1 VRSLTRSTFF
11 EPWCSFAQPMG
22 KERTRLM
29 MQTIA
34 NLFPKEELIPEPHRL
49 QGPIRQDYYLKG
61 GDLCRWEGPL
71 QQVLSPVQLQTPN
84 GLTPKVIGEAPLLTA
99 EAALE
104 LLETAAQAYNNGRGV
119 WPTMSVG
126 ERIRCVQR
134 FTKAILEKRDEVA
147 KLIMWETGKSIK
159 ASYAEFDR
167 AISYIRDTI
176 EALKELDRASSRFV
190 IQQGIIGQ
198 IRRAPLGVVLCMG
211 PFNFP
216 LYETFTTL
224 IPALVMGN
232 TILLKP
238 PRFGI
243 LLFQPL
249 LEAFRDSFPAG
260 VVNTVYGEGEVVVPP
275 LLASGKVDVL
285 GFIGTHK
292 VADALRATHP
302 RPHRLRCVMGLDAK
316 NPAIILPDADLDLA
330 VSECILGSL
339 TNNGQRCT
347 ALKIMFVHRS
357 IVEPFLERMAR
368 GIEKLVCGMPWQEGV
383 TITPVPEPEK
393 PDYLH
398 GLIEDAEALGAR
410 VVNRGG
416 GVGCGS
422 FVYPALLSPVT
433 PQMRIYDEEQFGPVI
448 PVVPYDELSE
458 PIDYVVD
465 SPYGQQ
471 ASIFGQDGEQLAHLV
486 DALVN
491 QVCRIN
497 INSQCQRSPDSFP
510 FNGRKNSAE
519 GTQSVA
525 DALRIFSIRIVVAAR
540 ETEEN
545 REIITGIV
553 RERKSHFLTTDYI
566 L

>member
-1 VRSLTRSTFF
+1 
-11 EPWCSFAQPMG
+11 
-22 KERTRLM
+22 M
-29 MQTIA
+29 MQKIA
-34 NLFPKEELIPEPHRL
+34 AYFPDEELVPQRHRL
-49 QGPIRQDYYLKG
+49 EGSIKQDYYLEG
-61 GDLCRWEGPL
+61 GELRRWDGPL
-71 QQVLSPVQLQTPN
+71 QKVLSPVQLKGAAGPV
-84 GLTPKVIGEAPLLTA
+84 PKLIGEAPLLSPQ
-99 EAALE
+99 AALDI
-104 LLETAAQAYNNGRGV
+104 LDTAVRAYDNGRGE

-126 ERIRCVQR
+126 ERIRRVQR
-134 FTKAILEKRDEVA
+134 FTGAIIAKREQVA
-147 KLIMWETGKSIK
+147 TMIMWETGKSFRE
-159 ASYAEFDR
+159 SEREFDR

-243 LLFQPL
+243 LLFHPL

-302 RPHRLRCVMGLDAK
+302 RPHRLRCVLGLDAK
-316 NPAIILPDADLDLA
+316 NPAIVLPDADLDLA

-347 ALKIMFVHRS
+347 ALKILFVHRS
-357 IVEPFLERMAR
+357 ILEPFLERMAR
-368 GIEKLVCGMPWQEGV
+368 SIEGLVCGMPWQEGV
-383 TITPVPEPEK
+383 TITPLPEPEK
-393 PDYLH
+393 PGYLA
-398 GLIEDAEALGAR
+398 GLIDEAVSLGAR

-416 GVGCGS
+416 GVGCAS
-422 FVYPALLSPVT
+422 FVYPALLSPVN
-433 PQMRIYDEEQFGPVI
+433 PAMRIYHEEQFGPVI
-448 PVVPYDELSE
+448 PVVPYDDIAE
-458 PIDYVVD
+458 PIDYVVA

-471 ASIFGQDGEQLAHLV
+471 ASIFGKDGELLAQLV

-553 RERKSHFLTTDYI
+553 RERKSHFLSTDYI

>member
-1 VRSLTRSTFF
+1 VN
-11 EPWCSFAQPMG
+11 
-22 KERTRLM
+22 
-29 MQTIA
+29 QTLA
-34 NLFPKEELIPEPHRL
+34 ALSPAAEEIPAVYRIEA
-49 QGPIRQDYYLKG
+49 PIRQNYYLIDG
-61 GDLCRWEGPL
+61 ELRPWDGPL
-71 QQVLSPVQLQTPN
+71 QEVLSPVQLQEGGCTARK
-84 GLTPKVIGEAPLLTA
+84 LVGEAPLLSV

-104 LLETAAQAYNNGRGV
+104 ALEVAVRAYANGRGT

-126 ERIRCVQR
+126 ERIRCVGR
-134 FTKAILEKRDEVA
+134 FAAAVQDKRAEIV
-147 KLIMWETGKSIK
+147 KLLMWEIGKSLQE
-159 ASYAEFDR
+159 AEREFER
-167 AISYIRDTI
+167 ALAYVRDTL
-176 EALKELDRASSRFV
+176 EALKELDRVSSRFV

-211 PFNFP
+211 PYNFP

-232 TILLKP
+232 TIVLKP

-243 LLFQPL
+243 LLFEPL
-249 LEAFRDSFPAG
+249 LEAFRDAFPPG
-260 VVNTVYGEGEVVVPP
+260 VVNTVYGDGEKVLPP

-292 VADALRATHP
+292 VADALRAMHP
-302 RPHRLRCVMGLDAK
+302 RPHRLRCVLGLDAK

-330 VSECILGSL
+330 VAECLQGSL
-339 TNNGQRCT
+339 SFNGQRCT
-347 ALKIMFVHRS
+347 ALKIIFVHRNLVDS
-357 IVEPFLERMAR
+357 FLGRMAA
-368 GIEKLVCGMPWQEGV
+368 GIGALKCGVPWQEGV
-383 TITPVPEPEK
+383 AITALPEPEK
-393 PDYLH
+393 PGFLQ
-398 GLIEDAEALGAR
+398 GLVRDAEAHGAR
-410 VVNRGG
+410 VVNEGG
-416 GVGCGS
+416 GTGCGS
-422 FVYPALLSPVT
+422 FFYPALLYPVNSA
-433 PQMRIYDEEQFGPVI
+433 MRIYGEEQFGPVV
-448 PVVPYDELSE
+448 PVVPYDDIREA
-458 PIDYVVD
+458 IDYVVASD
-465 SPYGQQ
+465 YGQQ
-471 ASIFGQDGEQLAHLV
+471 ASIFGTDGDSLAQLV

-540 ETEEN
+540 ETEAN

-553 RERKSHFLTTDYI
+553 RERKSHFLCTDYM

>member
-1 VRSLTRSTFF
+1 MKQSLAALS
-11 EPWCSFAQPMG
+11 SAV
-22 KERTRLM
+22 KE
-29 MQTIA
+29 
-34 NLFPKEELIPEPHRL
+34 IPETFRIPA
-49 QGPIRQDYYLKG
+49 PMCQDYYLIDG
-61 GDLCRWEGPL
+61 ELRRWEGSR
-71 QQVLSPVQLQTPN
+71 QEVLSPVQM
-84 GLTPKVIGEAPLLTA
+84 LTDAEPVRTRIGEAPLLTV

-104 LLETAAQAYNNGRGV
+104 SLDVSVRAYDNGRGV

-126 ERIRCVQR
+126 ERIRCVAR
-134 FTKAILEKRDEVA
+134 FAAAVQEKRAEVV
-147 KLIMWETGKSIK
+147 KLLMWEIGKSLK
-159 ASYAEFDR
+159 EAEGEFER
-167 AISYIRDTI
+167 ALAYVRDTL
-176 EALKELDRASSRFV
+176 EALKELDRVSSRFV

-211 PFNFP
+211 PYNFP

-232 TILLKP
+232 TIVLKP

-243 LLFQPL
+243 LLFAPL
-249 LEAFRDSFPAG
+249 LEAFRDSFPPG
-260 VVNTVYGEGEVVVPP
+260 VVNTVYGDGEEILPP
-275 LLASGKVDVL
+275 IMASGKVDVL

-292 VADALRATHP
+292 VADALRAVHP
-302 RPHRLRCVMGLDAK
+302 RPHRLRCVLGLDAK

-330 VSECILGSL
+330 VKECLSGSL
-339 TNNGQRCT
+339 TFNGQRCT
-347 ALKIMFVHRS
+347 ALKIIFVHRKLADA
-357 IVEPFLERMAR
+357 FLAGMAA
-368 GIEKLVCGMPWQEGV
+368 GIAALTCGVPWQEGV
-383 TITPVPEPEK
+383 QITALPEPEK
-393 PDYLH
+393 PEFLAE
-398 GLIEDAEALGAR
+398 LVRDAESRGAR

-416 GVGCGS
+416 GTRSGS
-422 FVYPALLSPVT
+422 FFYPALLYPVA
-433 PQMRIYDEEQFGPVI
+433 PSMRVYHEEQFGPVV
-448 PVVPYDELSE
+448 PVVPYDDIKET
-458 PIDYVVD
+458 IDYVVA

-471 ASIFGQDGEQLAHLV
+471 ASIFGQDGDQLAQLV

-540 ETEEN
+540 ETDAN
-545 REIITGIV
+545 REIITNIV
-553 RERKSHFLTTDYI
+553 RERKSHFLSTDYM